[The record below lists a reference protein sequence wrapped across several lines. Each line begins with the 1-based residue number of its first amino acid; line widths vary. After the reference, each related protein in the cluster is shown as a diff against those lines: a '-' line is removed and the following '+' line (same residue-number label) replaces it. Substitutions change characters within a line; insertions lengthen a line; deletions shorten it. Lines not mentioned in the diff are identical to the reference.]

1 MKDGFKMLLK
11 YKPKLEHIKIVPLI
25 AVSTAAKAVK
35 LSRNQVQLLPGTNE
49 ITDDEWIV
57 IKDHVKRELDAGI
70 IVVVEKAS
78 SKSPDGK
85 AKNLK
90 DMPTKEAVE
99 LVEGC
104 NNPETLVKWYNE
116 EIRDEVRVLIVEK
129 MKELKVDLPKRPA
142 SSGGDDNTPKAID
155 EMSKDELVVYA
166 AEKKITITT
175 TGTAEAIL
183 AEIKKAEA
191 K

>member
-1 MKDGFKMLLK
+1 MLIL
-11 YKPKLEHIKIVPLI
+11 YKPKQEHIKIVPLI
-25 AVSTAAKAVK
+25 PVSPAAKNVK
-35 LSRNQVQLLPGTNE
+35 LTRNQVQLLPGTNE

-57 IKDHVKRELDAGI
+57 IKDHLKREIDSGV
-70 IVVVEKAS
+70 IVVVEKSVS
-78 SKSPDGK
+78 SAKVPDGK

-90 DMPTKEAVE
+90 DMPTKEAIE

-104 NNPETLVKWYNE
+104 NNPETLTKWYLE
-116 EIRDEVRVLIVEK
+116 ESRDEVRVLVVEK
-129 MKELKVDLPKRPA
+129 MRELKVDIPKRPS
-142 SSGGDDNTPKAID
+142 SSGDDKPKTIE
-155 EMSKDELVVYA
+155 EMSKDELVAYA
-166 AEKKITITT
+166 AEKKITITA

>member
-1 MKDGFKMLLK
+1 MLLK
-11 YKPKLEHIKIVPLI
+11 YKPKQEHIKIVPLI
-25 AVSTAAKAVK
+25 PVSTAAKNVK

-49 ITDDEWIV
+49 ITDDEWLV
-57 IKDHVKRELDAGI
+57 IKDHLKRELDAGL

-78 SKSPDGK
+78 SKAPDGK
-85 AKNLK
+85 ARNLK

-104 NNPETLVKWYNE
+104 NNPETLTKWYGE

-129 MKELKVDLPKRPA
+129 MKELKVDIPKRTN
-142 SSGGDDNTPKAID
+142 SGTDDNVSPKPID
-155 EMSKDELVVYA
+155 EMSKDELVAYA
-166 AEKKITITT
+166 AEKKITVTA

>member
-1 MKDGFKMLLK
+1 MLLK

-49 ITDDEWIV
+49 ITDDEWLV

-70 IVVVEKAS
+70 IVVVEKTS
-78 SKSPDGK
+78 SKAPDGK

-90 DMPTKEAVE
+90 DMPTKDAVE

-104 NNPETLVKWYNE
+104 NNPETLIKWYNE

-129 MKELKVDLPKRPA
+129 MKELKVDIPKRA
-142 SSGGDDNTPKAID
+142 SSGGNDDKPKVIE
-155 EMSKDELVVYA
+155 EMTKDELVAYA
-166 AEKKITITT
+166 AEKKITITA